1 MIRKPTRIKPIKKA
15 GIMTK
20 EHLSKLEQD
29 AKAAAEKMTALL
41 KELGKLT
48 GELIDTGTP
57 WKDAY
62 IILKN
67 HVMTHFG
74 INEYKAA
81 NFVRLCMNLENCR
94 RIGQPLYSIED
105 CKNLINIVF

>member
-1 MIRKPTRIKPIKKA
+1 MIDNR
-15 GIMTK
+15 
-20 EHLSKLEQD
+20 LSKLERD
-29 AKAAAEKMTALL
+29 AKEAAERMTTLL

-48 GELIDTGTP
+48 GDLIETGTP

-62 IILKN
+62 TILKN

-74 INEYKAA
+74 MNEYKAA

-94 RIGQPLYSIED
+94 RIGKPLYSIED